1 MTFQDDPNRPIPP
14 HPADD
19 PYVRRPVEREGMG
32 WGIPLGI
39 AAVALI
45 AGLFFFSPGGE
56 RTTTASNNT
65 PTTTQSTSAPDAQST
80 PSAEIGR
87 TAPPPAKT
95 Q

>member
-1 MTFQDDPNRPIPP
+1 MQDDPNRPISP

-32 WGIPLGI
+32 WGIPLGF
-39 AAVALI
+39 AAVIVLI
-45 AGLFFFSPGGE
+45 AGLFFFSSGGE
-56 RTTTASNNT
+56 RTTTASNT